1 MYTTIYMVEPSLT
14 NNFLRLQWETDIWS
28 RNFVNNEDMRIN
40 INSML
45 GGLIKIELSLNG
57 CLA

>member
-1 MYTTIYMVEPSLT
+1 MLNLPSLT